1 MSYQVLARKWRPQTF
16 HELVGQ
22 SHVKQALVNAL
33 TQNRLH
39 HAYLFTGTRGVGKTT
54 IARIFAKSL
63 NCDEGISASPCGQC
77 SSCTD
82 IEAGRY
88 IDLLEID
95 AASRTKV
102 EDTREILDNVQ
113 YAPTRGRYKVYLI
126 DEVHMLSKHSF
137 NALLK
142 TLEEPPEH
150 VKFLLAT
157 TDPQKLPVTILSRCL
172 QFNLNA
178 LSQSEIKTQLQH
190 VLTQEQLRFD
200 NDALSVIAKAADGS
214 MRDALSLT
222 DQAIAQTNG
231 DINNQAVQ
239 AMLGLM
245 DTHYS
250 QSLLAALLSQDGAA
264 LMSEIANVASK
275 NPNYI
280 ALLDDLISL
289 THLTQ
294 LTQLVPQAAGLD
306 ETNADYI
313 KHVAEHTSAQQV
325 QVYYQLLLNGKKD
338 LQWAPE
344 PRLGFE
350 MILLRLLAF
359 QPAGNETQQ
368 DEIST
373 PQLPARNTES
383 RANALR
389 DILSKNKPESTNNA
403 ANHSDTNTVQQP
415 AEKSIISAEQHEQVT
430 PTVTDTPVDS
440 AHVEHLQVENEE
452 AQTETSQNTPA
463 KQISDEQ
470 AQRNSENEAYMQH
483 NDVEQTLAAQFDDVM
498 SSALDQGFN
507 PQTQSTS
514 QQAESPSAP
523 VSLDAASLH
532 DKESQAQSA
541 IARILRDRNI
551 SGSGRLSGN
560 NIAQPPVS
568 EKPETAN
575 NEQNNRLVG
584 SPIAEQSEA
593 TNKDIHT
600 HSENAEHP
608 LAASVQSTNPP
619 PWDDYNTG
627 EHEKK
632 SELPDSGSQAKRP
645 SVVATKAQKV
655 DFKAK
660 HQTITENLAPELLE
674 QINPQ
679 SVPAPAPQEE
689 SIPVPDDF
697 QSPISEIKFAHQ
709 QDEWAYL
716 IKRMGLGGRMRQFA
730 LHSIFTK
737 QGSNLHIDVDE
748 SQKHLDT
755 PMLRQKL
762 DAALSSIYDHNVSLS
777 IKFAQGVID
786 SPYLIQQKIDAG
798 RHQQAID
805 VITSD
810 ENIVQFQQLF
820 SAEIDENSIQAL

>member
-63 NCDEGISASPCGQC
+63 NCDKGISAEPCGQC

-178 LSQSEIKTQLQH
+178 LSQSEIHDQLAH
-190 VLTQEQLRFD
+190 VLNQEQLSFD
-200 NDALSVIAKAADGS
+200 DKSLSILAKAADGS

-231 DINNQAVQ
+231 NINHQAVQ
-239 AMLGLM
+239 TMLGLM
-245 DTHYS
+245 DTQYS
-250 QSLLAALLSQDGAA
+250 QTMLAALLCQDGDA
-264 LMSEIANVASK
+264 LLQEVKAVVSR
-275 NPNYI
+275 NPNFV
-280 ALLDDLISL
+280 ALLDDLIAL
-289 THLTQ
+289 THLIQ
-294 LTQLVPQAAGLD
+294 LVQLVPSAAALD
-306 ETNADYI
+306 ETNREFI
-313 KHVAEHTSAQQV
+313 EQVAQTTDAQQM

-338 LQWAPE
+338 LQWAPDAK
-344 PRLGFE
+344 LGFE
-350 MILLRLLAF
+350 MIMLRLLAF
-359 QPAGNETQQ
+359 QPTQFAQSQTPTNTQQ
-368 DEIST
+368 QVKPSG
-373 PQLPARNTES
+373 AG
-383 RANALR
+383 ALR
-389 DILSKNKPESTNNA
+389 DILKKSTAQREQAASEQASVAQSSVQTTSEPSEPQPTQAIPVEAEPIQAAKAETAHSHEPAQQVEATAEEQPNA
-403 ANHSDTNTVQQP
+403 NQQPQQSAQP
-415 AEKSIISAEQHEQVT
+415 AETEVKPAPQQQSSSEHIPAADYSSPEYSTSDYSSQDYMDEYDAQM
-430 PTVTDTPVDS
+430 DS
-440 AHVEHLQVENEE
+440 
-452 AQTETSQNTPA
+452 S
-463 KQISDEQ
+463 
-470 AQRNSENEAYMQH
+470 
-483 NDVEQTLAAQFDDVM
+483 LAAQYDDVM
-498 SSALDQGFN
+498 NSAYDQGFSAN
-507 PQTQSTS
+507 EAPAPQ
-514 QQAESPSAP
+514 QQQTAP
-523 VSLDAASLH
+523 AQLQQQQ
-532 DKESQAQSA
+532 SQAQSA
-541 IARILRDRNI
+541 IARILQDRNI
-551 SGSGRLSGN
+551 SGAGRLSGAATQTN
-560 NIAQPPVS
+560 V
-568 EKPETAN
+568 K
-575 NEQNNRLVG
+575 
-584 SPIAEQSEA
+584 AEQQPEA
-593 TNKDIHT
+593 KPTL
-600 HSENAEHP
+600 EQPAQ
-608 LAASVQSTNPP
+608 QSTATTNIQPQQQAMAAEVKKP
-619 PWDDYNTG
+619 IPQQTG
-627 EHEKK
+627 ESSNKVK
-632 SELPDSGSQAKRP
+632 
-645 SVVATKAQKV
+645 KV
-655 DFKAK
+655 DFREK

-679 SVPAPAPQEE
+679 KVPEPVAEE
-689 SIPVPDDF
+689 ASIPVPDDF
-697 QSPISEIKFAHQ
+697 ESPISSIKFAHE

-730 LHSIFTK
+730 LHSIFIK
-737 QGSNLHIDVDE
+737 QNNQLHIEVDS
-748 SQKHLDT
+748 SQRHLDSAV
-755 PMLRQKL
+755 LRQKL
-762 DAALSSIYDHNVSLS
+762 NAALSEIYGHNVELS
-777 IKFAQGVID
+777 IEFADGVID

-805 VITSD
+805 VINSD

-820 SAEIDENSIQAL
+820 SAIIDENSIQAL

>member
-63 NCDEGISASPCGQC
+63 NCDKGISAEPCGQC

-178 LSQSEIKTQLQH
+178 LSQSEIHDQLAH
-190 VLTQEQLRFD
+190 VLNQEQLSFD
-200 NDALSVIAKAADGS
+200 DKSLSILAKAADGS

-231 DINNQAVQ
+231 NINHQAVQ
-239 AMLGLM
+239 TMLGLM
-245 DTHYS
+245 DTQYS
-250 QSLLAALLSQDGAA
+250 QTMLAALLCQDGDA
-264 LMSEIANVASK
+264 LLQEVKAVVSR
-275 NPNYI
+275 NPNFV
-280 ALLDDLISL
+280 ALLDDLIAL
-289 THLTQ
+289 THLIQ
-294 LTQLVPQAAGLD
+294 LVQLVPSAAALD
-306 ETNADYI
+306 DTNRDFI
-313 KHVAEHTSAQQV
+313 EQVAQTTDAQQM

-338 LQWAPE
+338 LQWAPDAK
-344 PRLGFE
+344 LGFE
-350 MILLRLLAF
+350 MIMLRLLAF
-359 QPAGNETQQ
+359 QPTQFAQSQTPTNTQQ
-368 DEIST
+368 QVKPSG
-373 PQLPARNTES
+373 AG
-383 RANALR
+383 ALR
-389 DILSKNKPESTNNA
+389 DILKKSTAQREQA
-403 ANHSDTNTVQQP
+403 ASEQAPVAHSSAQTTAVPSEPQP
-415 AEKSIISAEQHEQVT
+415 TQAEPVEAEPIQAAKTEMAHSHEPAQ
-430 PTVTDTPVDS
+430 
-440 AHVEHLQVENEE
+440 QVE
-452 AQTETSQNTPA
+452 ETA
-463 KQISDEQ
+463 
-470 AQRNSENEAYMQH
+470 
-483 NDVEQTLAAQFDDVM
+483 VEQPDASKQPQQSVETAMVAEVQPVPQQQEPSHSEPVPAAEYSSPEYSSQDYMDDNDAEMDPSLAAQFDDVM
-498 SSALDQGFN
+498 NSAYDQGFTAN
-507 PQTQSTS
+507 E
-514 QQAESPSAP
+514 ASAP
-523 VSLDAASLH
+523 QQQQTAPAQLQQQQ
-532 DKESQAQSA
+532 SQAQSA
-541 IARILRDRNI
+541 IARILQDRNI
-551 SGSGRLSGN
+551 SGAGRLSGAATQTN
-560 NIAQPPVS
+560 AKAEPQPEAKPKAEPPAQ
-568 EKPETAN
+568 
-575 NEQNNRLVG
+575 
-584 SPIAEQSEA
+584 
-593 TNKDIHT
+593 
-600 HSENAEHP
+600 
-608 LAASVQSTNPP
+608 QSTATTNIQPQQQAMAAEVKKP
-619 PWDDYNTG
+619 IPQQTG
-627 EHEKK
+627 ESSSKVK
-632 SELPDSGSQAKRP
+632 
-645 SVVATKAQKV
+645 KV
-655 DFKAK
+655 DFREK

-679 SVPAPAPQEE
+679 KAPEPVVEE
-689 SIPVPDDF
+689 ASIPIPDDF
-697 QSPISEIKFAHQ
+697 ESPISSIKFAHE

-737 QGSNLHIDVDE
+737 QNNQLHIEVDS
-748 SQKHLDT
+748 SQRHLDSAV
-755 PMLRQKL
+755 LRQKL
-762 DAALSSIYDHNVSLS
+762 NAALSEIYGHNVELS
-777 IKFAQGVID
+777 IEFADGVID

-805 VITSD
+805 VINSD

-820 SAEIDENSIQAL
+820 SAIIDENSIQAL

>member
-63 NCDEGISASPCGQC
+63 NCDKGISAEPCGQC

-178 LSQSEIKTQLQH
+178 LSQSEIHDQLAH
-190 VLTQEQLRFD
+190 VLNQEQLSFD
-200 NDALSVIAKAADGS
+200 DKSLSILAKAADGS

-231 DINNQAVQ
+231 NINHQAVQ
-239 AMLGLM
+239 TMLGLM
-245 DTHYS
+245 DTQYS
-250 QSLLAALLSQDGAA
+250 QTMLAALLCQDGDA
-264 LMSEIANVASK
+264 LLQEVKAVVSR
-275 NPNYI
+275 NPNFV
-280 ALLDDLISL
+280 ALLDDLIAL
-289 THLTQ
+289 THLIQ
-294 LTQLVPQAAGLD
+294 LVQLVPSAAALD
-306 ETNADYI
+306 DTNRDFI
-313 KHVAEHTSAQQV
+313 EQVAQTTDAQQM

-338 LQWAPE
+338 LQWAPDAK
-344 PRLGFE
+344 LGFE
-350 MILLRLLAF
+350 MIMLRLLAF
-359 QPAGNETQQ
+359 QPTQFAQSQTPTNTQQ
-368 DEIST
+368 QVKPSG
-373 PQLPARNTES
+373 AG
-383 RANALR
+383 ALR
-389 DILSKNKPESTNNA
+389 DILKKSTAQREQA
-403 ANHSDTNTVQQP
+403 ASEQAPVAHSSAQTTAVPSEPQPTQAEPVEAEPNQAAKTETAHSHQPAQQVEATAVAQPDAGQQP
-415 AEKSIISAEQHEQVT
+415 QQPVETAMAAEVQPASQQQEQSHSEQV
-430 PTVTDTPVDS
+430 PAAEYSSPEYSSQDYMDDHDAEMDS
-440 AHVEHLQVENEE
+440 
-452 AQTETSQNTPA
+452 S
-463 KQISDEQ
+463 
-470 AQRNSENEAYMQH
+470 
-483 NDVEQTLAAQFDDVM
+483 LAAQYDDVM
-498 SSALDQGFN
+498 NSAYDQGFTAN
-507 PQTQSTS
+507 E
-514 QQAESPSAP
+514 ASAP
-523 VSLDAASLH
+523 QQQQTAPAQLQQQQ
-532 DKESQAQSA
+532 SQAQSA
-541 IARILRDRNI
+541 IARILQDRNI
-551 SGSGRLSGN
+551 SGAGRLSGAATHTN
-560 NIAQPPVS
+560 AKAEPQPEAKPKAEPRAQ
-568 EKPETAN
+568 
-575 NEQNNRLVG
+575 
-584 SPIAEQSEA
+584 
-593 TNKDIHT
+593 
-600 HSENAEHP
+600 
-608 LAASVQSTNPP
+608 QSTATTNIQPQQQAMAAEVKKP
-619 PWDDYNTG
+619 IPQQTG
-627 EHEKK
+627 ESSSKVK
-632 SELPDSGSQAKRP
+632 
-645 SVVATKAQKV
+645 KV
-655 DFKAK
+655 DFREK

-679 SVPAPAPQEE
+679 KAPEPVVEE
-689 SIPVPDDF
+689 ASIPIPDDF
-697 QSPISEIKFAHQ
+697 ESPISSIKFAHE

-737 QGSNLHIDVDE
+737 QNNQLHIEVDS
-748 SQKHLDT
+748 SQRHLDSAV
-755 PMLRQKL
+755 LRQKL
-762 DAALSSIYDHNVSLS
+762 NAALSEIYGHNVELS
-777 IKFAQGVID
+777 IEFADGVID

-805 VITSD
+805 VINSD

-820 SAEIDENSIQAL
+820 SAIIDENSIQAL

>member
-16 HELVGQ
+16 HQLVGQ
-22 SHVKQALVNAL
+22 SHVKQALINAL

-63 NCDEGISASPCGQC
+63 NCDEGISAQPCGQC

-178 LSQSEIKTQLQH
+178 LSQPEIQQQLEY
-190 VLTQEQLRFD
+190 VLGEEQLSFD
-200 NDALSVIAKAADGS
+200 PHALQIIAKAADGS

-231 DINNQAVQ
+231 EINHHAVQ
-239 AMLGLM
+239 SMLGLM
-245 DTHYS
+245 DNHYS
-250 QSLLAALLSQDGAA
+250 QYLLAALLAQDGSA
-264 LMSEIANVASK
+264 LMAQIEQVATK

-280 ALLDDLISL
+280 ALLDDLIGL
-289 THLTQ
+289 THLAQ
-294 LTQLVPQAAGLD
+294 LTQLVPDAAKLD
-306 ETNADYI
+306 EYNREFI
-313 KHVAEHTSAQQV
+313 SEVALSCDPQQI
-325 QVYYQLLLNGKKD
+325 QIYYQLLLNGKKD

-344 PRLGFE
+344 ARLGFE

-359 QPAGNETQQ
+359 QPTGNETLASRTVPNSVSIEQN
-368 DEIST
+368 
-373 PQLPARNTES
+373 RS
-383 RANALR
+383 RAGSLR
-389 DILSKNKPESTNNA
+389 DILNKNKPAQKHAVIEQAMPA
-403 ANHSDTNTVQQP
+403 AET
-415 AEKSIISAEQHEQVT
+415 VT
-430 PTVTDTPVDS
+430 PPDDVENTELGKNSNELDKQLDTPSSSPAQVNS
-440 AHVEHLQVENEE
+440 ADAQSEHNV
-452 AQTETSQNTPA
+452 TTSEIDTA
-463 KQISDEQ
+463 SELEQ
-470 AQRNSENEAYMQH
+470 Q
-483 NDVEQTLAAQFDDVM
+483 LASQFDDVM
-498 SSALDQGFN
+498 SSATEQGFQN
-507 PQTQSTS
+507 TTDDAQTHSGAEQYHDEQAALQTANSSSAEHAVNDSDFS
-514 QQAESPSAP
+514 Q
-523 VSLDAASLH
+523 
-532 DKESQAQSA
+532 KEAQAQSA

-551 SGSGRLSGN
+551 SGAGRLSGGKADAESV
-560 NIAQPPVS
+560 IDTATKIERSIPAKKSQPQKAGTKSCS
-568 EKPETAN
+568 EVVE
-575 NEQNNRLVG
+575 R
-584 SPIAEQSEA
+584 S
-593 TNKDIHT
+593 T
-600 HSENAEHP
+600 HSAR
-608 LAASVQSTNPP
+608 
-619 PWDDYNTG
+619 NTLV
-627 EHEKK
+627 K
-632 SELPDSGSQAKRP
+632 Q
-645 SVVATKAQKV
+645 
-655 DFKAK
+655 DFKDK

-679 SVPAPAPQEE
+679 KVVAAPEPEITIA
-689 SIPVPDDF
+689 VPDDF
-697 QSPISEIKFAHQ
+697 QSPISEIRFAHQ

-716 IKRMGLGGRMRQFA
+716 INRMELGGRMRQFA
-730 LHSIFTK
+730 LHSIYSK
-737 QGSNLHIDVDE
+737 QQQQLHLEIDE

-762 DAALSSIYDHNVSLS
+762 TAALAAIYEHNVELT
-777 IKFAQGVID
+777 INFAAGVID

-810 ENIVQFQQLF
+810 ENVVQLQQLF
-820 SAEIDENSIQAL
+820 SAIIDENSIQAL

>member
-63 NCDEGISASPCGQC
+63 NCDKGISAEPCGQC

-178 LSQSEIKTQLQH
+178 LSQSEIHDQLAH
-190 VLTQEQLRFD
+190 VLNQEQLSFD
-200 NDALSVIAKAADGS
+200 DKSLSILAKAADGS

-231 DINNQAVQ
+231 NINHQAVQ
-239 AMLGLM
+239 TMLGLM
-245 DTHYS
+245 DTQYS
-250 QSLLAALLSQDGAA
+250 QTMLAALLCQDGDA
-264 LMSEIANVASK
+264 LLQEVKAVVSR
-275 NPNYI
+275 NPNFV
-280 ALLDDLISL
+280 ALLDDLIAL
-289 THLTQ
+289 THLIQ
-294 LTQLVPQAAGLD
+294 LVQLVPSAAALD
-306 ETNADYI
+306 DTNRDFI
-313 KHVAEHTSAQQV
+313 EQVAQTTDAQQM

-338 LQWAPE
+338 LQWAPDAK
-344 PRLGFE
+344 LGFE
-350 MILLRLLAF
+350 MIMLRLLAF
-359 QPAGNETQQ
+359 QPTQFAQSQTPTNTQQ
-368 DEIST
+368 QVKPSG
-373 PQLPARNTES
+373 AG
-383 RANALR
+383 ALR
-389 DILSKNKPESTNNA
+389 DILKKSTAQREQA
-403 ANHSDTNTVQQP
+403 ASEQAPVAHSSAQTTAVPSEPQPTQAEPIQAAKAETAHSHEPAQQVEATAVEQPDAGQQP
-415 AEKSIISAEQHEQVT
+415 QQSVETAMAAEVQPAPQQQEPSHSEQV
-430 PTVTDTPVDS
+430 PAAEYSSPEYSSQDYMDDNDAQMDS
-440 AHVEHLQVENEE
+440 
-452 AQTETSQNTPA
+452 S
-463 KQISDEQ
+463 
-470 AQRNSENEAYMQH
+470 
-483 NDVEQTLAAQFDDVM
+483 LAAQYDDVM
-498 SSALDQGFN
+498 NSAYDQGFTAN
-507 PQTQSTS
+507 E
-514 QQAESPSAP
+514 ASAP
-523 VSLDAASLH
+523 QQQQTAPAQLQQQQ
-532 DKESQAQSA
+532 SQAQSA
-541 IARILRDRNI
+541 IARILQDRNI
-551 SGSGRLSGN
+551 SGAGRLSGAATQT
-560 NIAQPPVS
+560 NIKAEPQP
-568 EKPETAN
+568 EAKPK
-575 NEQNNRLVG
+575 
-584 SPIAEQSEA
+584 AEQ
-593 TNKDIHT
+593 
-600 HSENAEHP
+600 P
-608 LAASVQSTNPP
+608 LQQSTATTNIQPQQQAMAAEVKKP
-619 PWDDYNTG
+619 IPQQTG
-627 EHEKK
+627 ESSNKVK
-632 SELPDSGSQAKRP
+632 
-645 SVVATKAQKV
+645 KV
-655 DFKAK
+655 DFREK

-679 SVPAPAPQEE
+679 KAPEPVVEE
-689 SIPVPDDF
+689 ASIPIPDDF
-697 QSPISEIKFAHQ
+697 ESPISSIKFAHE

-737 QGSNLHIDVDE
+737 QNNQLHIEVDS
-748 SQKHLDT
+748 SQRHLDSAV
-755 PMLRQKL
+755 LRQKL
-762 DAALSSIYDHNVSLS
+762 NAALSEIYGHNVELS
-777 IKFAQGVID
+777 IEFADGVID

-805 VITSD
+805 VINSD

-820 SAEIDENSIQAL
+820 SAIIDENSIQAL

>member
-63 NCDEGISASPCGQC
+63 NCDKGISAEPCGQC

-178 LSQSEIKTQLQH
+178 LSQSEIHEQLAH
-190 VLTQEQLRFD
+190 VLQQEQLSFD
-200 NDALSVIAKAADGS
+200 DKSLQALAKAADGS

-222 DQAIAQTNG
+222 DQAVAQTNG
-231 DINNQAVQ
+231 NISYQAVQ
-239 AMLGLM
+239 SMLGLM
-245 DTHYS
+245 DIHYS
-250 QSLLAALLSQDGAA
+250 QTMLAAVLCQDGDALLA
-264 LMSEIANVASK
+264 EIKNLVSR
-275 NPNYI
+275 NPNFV
-280 ALLDDLISL
+280 ALLDDLIAL
-289 THLTQ
+289 THLIQ
-294 LTQLVPQAAGLD
+294 LVQLVPSAAALD
-306 ETNADYI
+306 ESNREFI
-313 KHVAEHTSAQQV
+313 EQVAQTTDAQQI

-338 LQWAPE
+338 LQWAPDAK
-344 PRLGFE
+344 LGFE
-350 MILLRLLAF
+350 MIMLRLLAF
-359 QPAGNETQQ
+359 QPTQFAQSQTPTNSQQQVKPSGAG
-368 DEIST
+368 
-373 PQLPARNTES
+373 
-383 RANALR
+383 ALR
-389 DILSKNKPESTNNA
+389 DILKRSSTQREQA
-403 ANHSDTNTVQQP
+403 ASEQALLAQSSAKTTAVPSEPQPTQAEPVEAEPIQAATAEMAQSPKSAQKIEATAVEQLDANQQP
-415 AEKSIISAEQHEQVT
+415 QQSATTGLTAEVKAAPQQQEQSFSEQV
-430 PTVTDTPVDS
+430 PAAEYSSPEYSSQDYMID
-440 AHVEHLQVENEE
+440 HD
-452 AQTETSQNTPA
+452 AQMDPS
-463 KQISDEQ
+463 
-470 AQRNSENEAYMQH
+470 
-483 NDVEQTLAAQFDDVM
+483 LAAQYDDVM
-498 SSALDQGFN
+498 NSAYDQGFTAN
-507 PQTQSTS
+507 EVPAPQQQQTAPAQLQQQQS
-514 QQAESPSAP
+514 
-523 VSLDAASLH
+523 H
-532 DKESQAQSA
+532 AQSA
-541 IARILRDRNI
+541 IARILQDRNI
-551 SGSGRLSGN
+551 SGAGRLSGAATQTN
-560 NIAQPPVS
+560 AKAEPQPEAKPKAEPPAQ
-568 EKPETAN
+568 
-575 NEQNNRLVG
+575 
-584 SPIAEQSEA
+584 QSAVA
-593 TNKDIHT
+593 TNHQPQQRQVAVEVKKP
-600 HSENAEHP
+600 SP
-608 LAASVQSTNPP
+608 QL
-619 PWDDYNTG
+619 TG
-627 EHEKK
+627 ESHNKVK
-632 SELPDSGSQAKRP
+632 
-645 SVVATKAQKV
+645 KV
-655 DFKAK
+655 DFREK

-679 SVPAPAPQEE
+679 KAPEPVIEE
-689 SIPVPDDF
+689 ASIPVPDDF
-697 QSPISEIKFAHQ
+697 ESPISSIKFAHE

-737 QGSNLHIDVDE
+737 NNNQMHIEVDS
-748 SQKHLDT
+748 SQRHLDSAV
-755 PMLRQKL
+755 LRQKL
-762 DAALSSIYDHNVSLS
+762 NAALSEIYGHNVELS
-777 IKFAQGVID
+777 IEFADGVID

-805 VITSD
+805 VINSD

-820 SAEIDENSIQAL
+820 SAIIDENSIQAL

>member
-63 NCDEGISASPCGQC
+63 NCDKGISAEPCGQC

-178 LSQSEIKTQLQH
+178 LSQSEIHDQLAH
-190 VLTQEQLRFD
+190 VLNQEQLSFD
-200 NDALSVIAKAADGS
+200 DKSLSILAKAADGS

-231 DINNQAVQ
+231 NINHQAVQ
-239 AMLGLM
+239 TMLGLM
-245 DTHYS
+245 DTQYS
-250 QSLLAALLSQDGAA
+250 QTMLAALLCQDGDA
-264 LMSEIANVASK
+264 LLQEVKAVVSR
-275 NPNYI
+275 NPNFV
-280 ALLDDLISL
+280 ALLDDLIAL
-289 THLTQ
+289 THLIQ
-294 LTQLVPQAAGLD
+294 LVQLVPSAAALD
-306 ETNADYI
+306 DTNRDFIEQVAQTTNA
-313 KHVAEHTSAQQV
+313 QQM

-338 LQWAPE
+338 LQWAPDAK
-344 PRLGFE
+344 LGFE
-350 MILLRLLAF
+350 MIMLRLLAF
-359 QPAGNETQQ
+359 QPTQFAQSQTPTNTQQ
-368 DEIST
+368 QVKPSG
-373 PQLPARNTES
+373 AG
-383 RANALR
+383 ALR
-389 DILSKNKPESTNNA
+389 DILKKSTAQREQA
-403 ANHSDTNTVQQP
+403 ASEQAPVAHSSQATAVPSEPQPTQAEPIQAAKTEMAHSHEPAQQVEATAVEQPDAGQQP
-415 AEKSIISAEQHEQVT
+415 QQSVETAMVAEVQPAPQQQEPSHSEQV
-430 PTVTDTPVDS
+430 PAAEYSSPEYSSQDYMDDHDAEMDS
-440 AHVEHLQVENEE
+440 
-452 AQTETSQNTPA
+452 S
-463 KQISDEQ
+463 
-470 AQRNSENEAYMQH
+470 
-483 NDVEQTLAAQFDDVM
+483 LAAQYDDVM
-498 SSALDQGFN
+498 NSAYDQGFTAN
-507 PQTQSTS
+507 E
-514 QQAESPSAP
+514 ASAP
-523 VSLDAASLH
+523 QQQQTAPTQLQH
-532 DKESQAQSA
+532 QQSQAQSA
-541 IARILRDRNI
+541 IARILQDRNI
-551 SGSGRLSGN
+551 SGAGRLSGAATQT
-560 NIAQPPVS
+560 NIKAEPQP
-568 EKPETAN
+568 EAKPK
-575 NEQNNRLVG
+575 
-584 SPIAEQSEA
+584 AEQ
-593 TNKDIHT
+593 
-600 HSENAEHP
+600 P
-608 LAASVQSTNPP
+608 LQQSTATTNIQPQQQAMAAEVKKP
-619 PWDDYNTG
+619 IPQQTG
-627 EHEKK
+627 ESSSKVK
-632 SELPDSGSQAKRP
+632 
-645 SVVATKAQKV
+645 KV
-655 DFKAK
+655 DFREK

-679 SVPAPAPQEE
+679 KAPEPVVEE
-689 SIPVPDDF
+689 ASIPIPDDF
-697 QSPISEIKFAHQ
+697 ESPISSIKFAHE

-737 QGSNLHIDVDE
+737 QNNQLHIEVDS
-748 SQKHLDT
+748 SQRHLDSAV
-755 PMLRQKL
+755 LRQKL
-762 DAALSSIYDHNVSLS
+762 NAALSEIYGHNVELS
-777 IKFAQGVID
+777 IEFADGVID

-805 VITSD
+805 VINND

-820 SAEIDENSIQAL
+820 SAIIDENSIQAL

>member
-63 NCDEGISASPCGQC
+63 NCDKGISAEPCGQC

-178 LSQSEIKTQLQH
+178 LSQSEIHEQLAH
-190 VLTQEQLRFD
+190 VLQQEQLSFD
-200 NDALSVIAKAADGS
+200 DKSLQALAKAADGS

-222 DQAIAQTNG
+222 DQAVAQTNG
-231 DINNQAVQ
+231 NISYQAVQ
-239 AMLGLM
+239 SMLGLM
-245 DTHYS
+245 DIHYS
-250 QSLLAALLSQDGAA
+250 QTMLAAVLCQDGDALLA
-264 LMSEIANVASK
+264 EIKNLVSR
-275 NPNYI
+275 NPNFV
-280 ALLDDLISL
+280 ALLDDLIAL
-289 THLTQ
+289 THLIQ
-294 LTQLVPQAAGLD
+294 LVQLVPSAAALD
-306 ETNADYI
+306 ESNREFI
-313 KHVAEHTSAQQV
+313 EQVAQTTDAQQI

-338 LQWAPE
+338 LQWAPDAK
-344 PRLGFE
+344 LGFE
-350 MILLRLLAF
+350 MIMLRLLAF
-359 QPAGNETQQ
+359 QPTQFAQSQTPTNSQQQVKPSGAG
-368 DEIST
+368 
-373 PQLPARNTES
+373 
-383 RANALR
+383 ALR
-389 DILSKNKPESTNNA
+389 DILKRSSTQREQA
-403 ANHSDTNTVQQP
+403 ASEQALLAQSSAKTTAVPSEPQPTQAEPVEAEPIQAATAEMAQSPKSAQKIEATAVEQLDANQQP
-415 AEKSIISAEQHEQVT
+415 QQSATTGLTAEVKAAPQQQEQSFSEQV
-430 PTVTDTPVDS
+430 PAAEYSSPEYSSQDYMID
-440 AHVEHLQVENEE
+440 HD
-452 AQTETSQNTPA
+452 AQMDPS
-463 KQISDEQ
+463 
-470 AQRNSENEAYMQH
+470 
-483 NDVEQTLAAQFDDVM
+483 LAAQYDDVM
-498 SSALDQGFN
+498 NSAYDQGFTAN
-507 PQTQSTS
+507 EVPAPQ
-514 QQAESPSAP
+514 QQQTAP
-523 VSLDAASLH
+523 AQLQQQQ
-532 DKESQAQSA
+532 SQAQSA
-541 IARILRDRNI
+541 IARILQDRNI
-551 SGSGRLSGN
+551 SGAGRLSGAATQTN
-560 NIAQPPVS
+560 AKAEPQPEAKPKAEPPAQ
-568 EKPETAN
+568 
-575 NEQNNRLVG
+575 
-584 SPIAEQSEA
+584 QSAVA
-593 TNKDIHT
+593 TNHQPQQRQVAVEVKKP
-600 HSENAEHP
+600 SP
-608 LAASVQSTNPP
+608 QL
-619 PWDDYNTG
+619 TG
-627 EHEKK
+627 ESYNKVK
-632 SELPDSGSQAKRP
+632 
-645 SVVATKAQKV
+645 KV
-655 DFKAK
+655 DFREK

-679 SVPAPAPQEE
+679 KAPEPVIEE
-689 SIPVPDDF
+689 ASIPVPDDF
-697 QSPISEIKFAHQ
+697 ESPISSIKFAHE

-737 QGSNLHIDVDE
+737 NNNQMHIEVDS
-748 SQKHLDT
+748 SQRHLDSAV
-755 PMLRQKL
+755 LRQKL
-762 DAALSSIYDHNVSLS
+762 NAALSEIYGHNVELS
-777 IKFAQGVID
+777 IDFADGVID

-805 VITSD
+805 VINSD

-820 SAEIDENSIQAL
+820 SAIIDENSIQAL

>member
-63 NCDEGISASPCGQC
+63 NCDKGISAEPCGQC

-178 LSQSEIKTQLQH
+178 LSQSEIHDQLAH
-190 VLTQEQLRFD
+190 VLNQEQLSFD
-200 NDALSVIAKAADGS
+200 DKSLSILAKAADGS

-231 DINNQAVQ
+231 NINHQAVQ
-239 AMLGLM
+239 TMLGLM
-245 DTHYS
+245 DTQYS
-250 QSLLAALLSQDGAA
+250 QTMLAALLCQDGDA
-264 LMSEIANVASK
+264 LLQEVKAVVSR
-275 NPNYI
+275 NPNFV
-280 ALLDDLISL
+280 ALLDDLIAL
-289 THLTQ
+289 THLIQ
-294 LTQLVPQAAGLD
+294 LVQLVPSAAALD
-306 ETNADYI
+306 DTNREFI
-313 KHVAEHTSAQQV
+313 EQVAQTTDAQQM

-338 LQWAPE
+338 LQWAPDAK
-344 PRLGFE
+344 LGFE
-350 MILLRLLAF
+350 MIMLRLLAF
-359 QPAGNETQQ
+359 QPTQFAQSQTPTNTQQ
-368 DEIST
+368 VKPSG
-373 PQLPARNTES
+373 AG
-383 RANALR
+383 ALR
-389 DILSKNKPESTNNA
+389 DILKKSTAQREQA
-403 ANHSDTNTVQQP
+403 ASEQAPVAHSSQATAVPSEPQPAQAEPIQAEPNQAAKAETAHSHEPAQQVEAIAVEQPDAEQQP
-415 AEKSIISAEQHEQVT
+415 QQSVETAMVAEVEPAPQQQEQSHSGQVPAAEYSSPEYSSQDYMDDH
-430 PTVTDTPVDS
+430 
-440 AHVEHLQVENEE
+440 E
-452 AQTETSQNTPA
+452 AQMDPS
-463 KQISDEQ
+463 
-470 AQRNSENEAYMQH
+470 
-483 NDVEQTLAAQFDDVM
+483 LAAQYDDVM
-498 SSALDQGFN
+498 NSAYDQGFTAN
-507 PQTQSTS
+507 EASEPQQ
-514 QQAESPSAP
+514 QQAAP
-523 VSLDAASLH
+523 VQLQQQQ
-532 DKESQAQSA
+532 SQAQSA
-541 IARILRDRNI
+541 IARILQDRNI
-551 SGSGRLSGN
+551 SGAGRLSGAATQTN
-560 NIAQPPVS
+560 TKAEPQPEAKPKAEPPAQQS
-568 EKPETAN
+568 TA
-575 NEQNNRLVG
+575 
-584 SPIAEQSEA
+584 A
-593 TNKDIHT
+593 TNIQPQQQAMA
-600 HSENAEHP
+600 AEVKKP
-608 LAASVQSTNPP
+608 IPQQ
-619 PWDDYNTG
+619 TG
-627 EHEKK
+627 ESSNKVK
-632 SELPDSGSQAKRP
+632 
-645 SVVATKAQKV
+645 KV
-655 DFKAK
+655 DFREK

-679 SVPAPAPQEE
+679 KAPEPVVEE
-689 SIPVPDDF
+689 ASILIPDDF
-697 QSPISEIKFAHQ
+697 ESPISSIKFAHE

-737 QGSNLHIDVDE
+737 QNNQLHIEVDS
-748 SQKHLDT
+748 SQRHLDSAV
-755 PMLRQKL
+755 LRQKL
-762 DAALSSIYDHNVSLS
+762 NAALSEIYGHNVELS
-777 IKFAQGVID
+777 IEFADGVID

-805 VITSD
+805 VINSD

-820 SAEIDENSIQAL
+820 SAIIDENSIQAL

>member
-63 NCDEGISASPCGQC
+63 NCDKGISAEPCGQC

-178 LSQSEIKTQLQH
+178 LSQSEIHDQLAH
-190 VLTQEQLRFD
+190 VLNQEQLSFD
-200 NDALSVIAKAADGS
+200 DKSLSILAKAADGS

-231 DINNQAVQ
+231 NINHQAVQ
-239 AMLGLM
+239 TMLGLM
-245 DTHYS
+245 DTQYS
-250 QSLLAALLSQDGAA
+250 QTMLAALLCQDGDA
-264 LMSEIANVASK
+264 LLQEVKAVVSR
-275 NPNYI
+275 NPNFV
-280 ALLDDLISL
+280 ALLDDLIAL
-289 THLTQ
+289 THLIQ
-294 LTQLVPQAAGLD
+294 LVQLVPSAAALD
-306 ETNADYI
+306 DTNRDFI
-313 KHVAEHTSAQQV
+313 EQVAQTTDAQQM

-338 LQWAPE
+338 LQWAPDAK
-344 PRLGFE
+344 LGFE
-350 MILLRLLAF
+350 MIMLRLLAF
-359 QPAGNETQQ
+359 QPTQFAQSQTPTNTQQ
-368 DEIST
+368 QVKPSG
-373 PQLPARNTES
+373 AG
-383 RANALR
+383 ALR
-389 DILSKNKPESTNNA
+389 DILKKSTAQREQA
-403 ANHSDTNTVQQP
+403 ASEQAPVAHSSQATAVPSEPQPTQAEPIQAAKTEMAHSHEPAQQVEATAVEQPDAGQQP
-415 AEKSIISAEQHEQVT
+415 QQSVETAMVAEVQPAPQQQEPSHSEQV
-430 PTVTDTPVDS
+430 PAAEYSSPEYSSQDYMDDHDAEMDS
-440 AHVEHLQVENEE
+440 
-452 AQTETSQNTPA
+452 S
-463 KQISDEQ
+463 
-470 AQRNSENEAYMQH
+470 
-483 NDVEQTLAAQFDDVM
+483 LAAQYDDVM
-498 SSALDQGFN
+498 NSAYDQGFTAN
-507 PQTQSTS
+507 E
-514 QQAESPSAP
+514 ASAP
-523 VSLDAASLH
+523 QQQQTAPAQLQQQQ
-532 DKESQAQSA
+532 SQAQSA
-541 IARILRDRNI
+541 IARILQDRNI
-551 SGSGRLSGN
+551 SGAGRLSGAATQTN
-560 NIAQPPVS
+560 AKAEPQPEAKPKAEPPAQ
-568 EKPETAN
+568 
-575 NEQNNRLVG
+575 
-584 SPIAEQSEA
+584 
-593 TNKDIHT
+593 
-600 HSENAEHP
+600 
-608 LAASVQSTNPP
+608 QSTATTNIQPQQQAMAAEVKKP
-619 PWDDYNTG
+619 IPQQTG
-627 EHEKK
+627 ESSSKVK
-632 SELPDSGSQAKRP
+632 
-645 SVVATKAQKV
+645 KV
-655 DFKAK
+655 DFREK

-679 SVPAPAPQEE
+679 KAPEPVVEE
-689 SIPVPDDF
+689 ASIPIPDDF
-697 QSPISEIKFAHQ
+697 ESPISSIKFAHE
-709 QDEWAYL
+709 QDEWADL

-737 QGSNLHIDVDE
+737 QNNQLHIEVDS
-748 SQKHLDT
+748 SQRHLDSAV
-755 PMLRQKL
+755 LRQKL
-762 DAALSSIYDHNVSLS
+762 NAALSEIYGHNVELS
-777 IKFAQGVID
+777 IEFADGVID

-805 VITSD
+805 VINSD

-820 SAEIDENSIQAL
+820 SAIIDENSIQAL

>member
-63 NCDEGISASPCGQC
+63 NCDKGISAEPCGEC

-178 LSQSEIKTQLQH
+178 LSQSEIHEQLAH
-190 VLTQEQLRFD
+190 VLQQEQLSFD
-200 NDALSVIAKAADGS
+200 DKSLQVLAKAADGS

-222 DQAIAQTNG
+222 DQAVAQTNG
-231 DINNQAVQ
+231 NISYQAVQ
-239 AMLGLM
+239 SMLGLM
-245 DTHYS
+245 DIHYS
-250 QSLLAALLSQDGAA
+250 QTMLAAVLCQDGDALLA
-264 LMSEIANVASK
+264 EIKNLVSR
-275 NPNYI
+275 NPNFV
-280 ALLDDLISL
+280 ALLDDLIAL
-289 THLTQ
+289 THLIQ
-294 LTQLVPQAAGLD
+294 LVQLVPSAAALD
-306 ETNADYI
+306 ESNREFI
-313 KHVAEHTSAQQV
+313 EQVAQTTDAQQI

-338 LQWAPE
+338 LQWAPDAK
-344 PRLGFE
+344 LGFE
-350 MILLRLLAF
+350 MIMLRLLAF
-359 QPAGNETQQ
+359 QPTQFAQSQTPTNSQQQVKPSGAG
-368 DEIST
+368 
-373 PQLPARNTES
+373 
-383 RANALR
+383 ALR
-389 DILSKNKPESTNNA
+389 DILKRSSTQREQAASEQALLAQSSAKTTAVPSKPQPTQAEPVEAEPIQA
-403 ANHSDTNTVQQP
+403 ATAEMAQSPKSAQQIEATAVEQLDANQQP
-415 AEKSIISAEQHEQVT
+415 QQSATTGLTAEVKAAPQQQEQSFSEQV
-430 PTVTDTPVDS
+430 PAAEYSSPEYSSQDYMDD
-440 AHVEHLQVENEE
+440 HD
-452 AQTETSQNTPA
+452 AQMDPS
-463 KQISDEQ
+463 
-470 AQRNSENEAYMQH
+470 
-483 NDVEQTLAAQFDDVM
+483 LAAQYDDVM
-498 SSALDQGFN
+498 NSAYDQGFTAN
-507 PQTQSTS
+507 EVPAPQQQQTAPAQLQQQQS
-514 QQAESPSAP
+514 
-523 VSLDAASLH
+523 H
-532 DKESQAQSA
+532 AQSA
-541 IARILRDRNI
+541 IARILQDRNI
-551 SGSGRLSGN
+551 SGAGRLSGAATQTN
-560 NIAQPPVS
+560 AKAEPQPEAKPKAEPPAQ
-568 EKPETAN
+568 
-575 NEQNNRLVG
+575 
-584 SPIAEQSEA
+584 QSAVA
-593 TNKDIHT
+593 TNHQPQQRQVAVEVKKP
-600 HSENAEHP
+600 SP
-608 LAASVQSTNPP
+608 QL
-619 PWDDYNTG
+619 TG
-627 EHEKK
+627 ESHNKVK
-632 SELPDSGSQAKRP
+632 
-645 SVVATKAQKV
+645 KV
-655 DFKAK
+655 DFREK

-679 SVPAPAPQEE
+679 KAPEPVIEE
-689 SIPVPDDF
+689 ASIPVPDDF
-697 QSPISEIKFAHQ
+697 ESPISSIKFAHE

-737 QGSNLHIDVDE
+737 NNNQMHIEVDS
-748 SQKHLDT
+748 SQRHLDSAV
-755 PMLRQKL
+755 LRQKL
-762 DAALSSIYDHNVSLS
+762 NAALSEIYGHNVELS
-777 IKFAQGVID
+777 IEFADGVID

-805 VITSD
+805 VINSD

-820 SAEIDENSIQAL
+820 SAIIDENSIQAL

>member
-63 NCDEGISASPCGQC
+63 NCDKGISAEPCGQC

-178 LSQSEIKTQLQH
+178 LSQSEIHDQLAH
-190 VLTQEQLRFD
+190 VLNQEQLSFD
-200 NDALSVIAKAADGS
+200 DKSLSILAKAADGS

-231 DINNQAVQ
+231 NINHQAVQ
-239 AMLGLM
+239 TMLGLM
-245 DTHYS
+245 DTQYS
-250 QSLLAALLSQDGAA
+250 QTMLAALLCQDGDA
-264 LMSEIANVASK
+264 LLQEVKAVVSR
-275 NPNYI
+275 NPNFV
-280 ALLDDLISL
+280 ALLDDLIAL
-289 THLTQ
+289 THLIQ
-294 LTQLVPQAAGLD
+294 LVQLVPSAAALD
-306 ETNADYI
+306 DTNRDFI
-313 KHVAEHTSAQQV
+313 EQVAQTTDAQQM

-338 LQWAPE
+338 LQWAPDAK
-344 PRLGFE
+344 LGFE
-350 MILLRLLAF
+350 MIMLRLLAF
-359 QPAGNETQQ
+359 QPTQFAQSQTPTNTQQ
-368 DEIST
+368 QVKPSG
-373 PQLPARNTES
+373 AG
-383 RANALR
+383 ALR
-389 DILSKNKPESTNNA
+389 DILKKSTAQREQA
-403 ANHSDTNTVQQP
+403 ASEQAPVAHSSAQTTAVPSEPQPTQAEPVEAEPIQAAKAETAHSHEPAQQAEATAVEQPDAGQQP
-415 AEKSIISAEQHEQVT
+415 QQSVETAMAAEAQPAPQQQEPSHSEQV
-430 PTVTDTPVDS
+430 PAAEYSSPEYSSQDYMDDNDAQMDS
-440 AHVEHLQVENEE
+440 
-452 AQTETSQNTPA
+452 S
-463 KQISDEQ
+463 
-470 AQRNSENEAYMQH
+470 
-483 NDVEQTLAAQFDDVM
+483 LAAQYDDVM
-498 SSALDQGFN
+498 NSAYDQGFTAN
-507 PQTQSTS
+507 E
-514 QQAESPSAP
+514 ASAP
-523 VSLDAASLH
+523 QQQQTAPAQLQQQQ
-532 DKESQAQSA
+532 SQAQSA
-541 IARILRDRNI
+541 IARILQDRNI
-551 SGSGRLSGN
+551 SGAGRLSGAATQTN
-560 NIAQPPVS
+560 AKAEPQPEAKPKAEPPAQ
-568 EKPETAN
+568 
-575 NEQNNRLVG
+575 
-584 SPIAEQSEA
+584 
-593 TNKDIHT
+593 
-600 HSENAEHP
+600 
-608 LAASVQSTNPP
+608 QSTATSNIQPQQQAMAAEVKKP
-619 PWDDYNTG
+619 IPQQAG
-627 EHEKK
+627 ESSNKVK
-632 SELPDSGSQAKRP
+632 
-645 SVVATKAQKV
+645 KV
-655 DFKAK
+655 DFREK

-679 SVPAPAPQEE
+679 KAPEPVVEE
-689 SIPVPDDF
+689 ASIPIPDDF
-697 QSPISEIKFAHQ
+697 ESPISSIKFAHE

-737 QGSNLHIDVDE
+737 QNNQLHIEVDS
-748 SQKHLDT
+748 SQRHLDSAV
-755 PMLRQKL
+755 LRQKL
-762 DAALSSIYDHNVSLS
+762 NAALSEIYGHNVELS
-777 IKFAQGVID
+777 IEFADGVID

-805 VITSD
+805 VINSD

-820 SAEIDENSIQAL
+820 SAIIDENSIQAL

>member
-63 NCDEGISASPCGQC
+63 NCDKGISAEPCGQC

-178 LSQSEIKTQLQH
+178 LSQSEIHDQLAH
-190 VLTQEQLRFD
+190 VLNQEQLSFD
-200 NDALSVIAKAADGS
+200 DKSLSILAKAADGS

-231 DINNQAVQ
+231 SINHQAVQ
-239 AMLGLM
+239 TMLGLM
-245 DTHYS
+245 DTQYS
-250 QSLLAALLSQDGAA
+250 QTMLAALLCQDGDA
-264 LMSEIANVASK
+264 LLQEVKAVVSR
-275 NPNYI
+275 NPNFV
-280 ALLDDLISL
+280 ALLDDLIAL
-289 THLTQ
+289 THLIQ
-294 LTQLVPQAAGLD
+294 LVQLVPSAAALD
-306 ETNADYI
+306 DTNRDFI
-313 KHVAEHTSAQQV
+313 EQVAQTTDAQQM

-338 LQWAPE
+338 LQWAPDAK
-344 PRLGFE
+344 LGFE
-350 MILLRLLAF
+350 MIMLRLLAF
-359 QPAGNETQQ
+359 QPTQFAQSQTPTNTQQ
-368 DEIST
+368 QVKPSG
-373 PQLPARNTES
+373 AG
-383 RANALR
+383 ALR
-389 DILSKNKPESTNNA
+389 DILKKSTAQREQAVSEQALLAQSSAQTTAVPSEPQQIQAESVQA
-403 ANHSDTNTVQQP
+403 AKAETVHSQEPDQQVEATAVVQPGVDQQP
-415 AEKSIISAEQHEQVT
+415 QQSVETAMTAEVEPAPQQQEQSYSEQV
-430 PTVTDTPVDS
+430 PAAEYSPQEYSSQDYIDDHDAQMDS
-440 AHVEHLQVENEE
+440 
-452 AQTETSQNTPA
+452 S
-463 KQISDEQ
+463 
-470 AQRNSENEAYMQH
+470 
-483 NDVEQTLAAQFDDVM
+483 LAAQYDDVM
-498 SSALDQGFN
+498 NSAYDQGFTAN
-507 PQTQSTS
+507 EAPQ
-514 QQAESPSAP
+514 QQQTAP
-523 VSLDAASLH
+523 VQLQQQQ
-532 DKESQAQSA
+532 SQAQSA
-541 IARILRDRNI
+541 IARILQDRNI
-551 SGSGRLSGN
+551 SGAGRLSGAATQTN
-560 NIAQPPVS
+560 A
-568 EKPETAN
+568 KA
-575 NEQNNRLVG
+575 EQ
-584 SPIAEQSEA
+584 QSEA
-593 TNKDIHT
+593 KPK
-600 HSENAEHP
+600 AEP
-608 LAASVQSTNPP
+608 PAQQSTATTNIQPQQQAMAAEVKKP
-619 PWDDYNTG
+619 IPQQTG
-627 EHEKK
+627 ESSNKVK
-632 SELPDSGSQAKRP
+632 
-645 SVVATKAQKV
+645 KV
-655 DFKAK
+655 DFREK

-679 SVPAPAPQEE
+679 KVPEPVVEE
-689 SIPVPDDF
+689 ASIPVPDDF
-697 QSPISEIKFAHQ
+697 ESPISSIKFAHE

-737 QGSNLHIDVDE
+737 QNNQLHIEVDS
-748 SQKHLDT
+748 SQRHLDSAV
-755 PMLRQKL
+755 LRQKL
-762 DAALSSIYDHNVSLS
+762 NAALSEIYGHNVELS
-777 IKFAQGVID
+777 IEFADGVID

-805 VITSD
+805 VINSD

-820 SAEIDENSIQAL
+820 SAIIDENSIQAL